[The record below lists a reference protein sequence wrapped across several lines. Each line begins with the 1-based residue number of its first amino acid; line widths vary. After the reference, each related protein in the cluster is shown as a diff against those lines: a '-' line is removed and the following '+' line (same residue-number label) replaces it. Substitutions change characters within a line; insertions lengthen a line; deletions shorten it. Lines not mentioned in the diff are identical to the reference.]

1 MRFVLVAA
9 IASAVSSSNAFA
21 EEDFVIV
28 PEQED
33 VIAYDDL
40 AEDEEDVGA
49 EIISDENVTE
59 SDEVMSVIND
69 LLAELESQGEV
80 SVLDDDAENE
90 SILDLSNTM
99 MHEIESVFAQDGS
112 LSDKFQDSPRE
123 DAIIEMGDG
132 QKLTLKALIEF
143 ARKPSTQDALKVM
156 FAGFKKSVVGMM
168 TPETVEDIPR
178 LLDVVPLIF
187 VAAIVSSNP
196 NLQAHLFQS
205 GLPHYLLYDAM
216 KSTLSNGGLI
226 PKMSHSID
234 ENKKKYLIGIMSVIA
249 SFLALGAPSK
259 SMGGNLHFAQLFT
272 GLFEFVK
279 WWVQQK
285 LQDMKIHGKNA
296 F

>member
-9 IASAVSSSNAFA
+9 IASAVSSSNGFA

-28 PEQED
+28 PEEED

-59 SDEVMSVIND
+59 SDEVMSVINE
-69 LLAELESQGEV
+69 LLAELESQGDV
-80 SVLDDDAENE
+80 SVLDDDAEKK

-99 MHEIESVFAQDGS
+99 MNEIESVFAQDGS

-123 DAIIEMGDG
+123 DAIIEMGDE
-132 QKLTLKALIEF
+132 QKLTLKALMEF
-143 ARKPSTQDALKVM
+143 ARKPSTQDALKEM
-156 FAGFKKSVVGMM
+156 FSGFKKSVIGMM
-168 TPETVEDIPR
+168 TPEMKVEDIPH
-178 LLDVVPLIF
+178 LVDALPFIF
-187 VAAIVSSNP
+187 VAAIVASNP

-249 SFLALGAPSK
+249 SFMALGAPSQ
-259 SMGGNLHFAQLFT
+259 SMRGNLKFAQLFT
-272 GLFEFVK
+272 GLLEFLK
-279 WWVQQK
+279 WWVQEK
-285 LQDMKIHGKNA
+285 LQDTKTQGKV